1 MSKAAED
8 TRAYITEQFMTT
20 RRKEFSFT
28 DDMVFHI
35 IYGQGTEESKKA
47 LIALLNTVTGE
58 EMPVKDI
65 RILNPI
71 DYRKREDSKQVEFDI
86 RLETDSGDL
95 FDVEMEKQPDR
106 YFRNR
111 CVLYITKLCDKSL
124 DKGELYD
131 KMKRV
136 TMVSFAGENF
146 LGDTESY
153 HTEFSI
159 RDETGRSELSD
170 RMRFHVIEI
179 DKVDKSKTVSEMT
192 ALERVALYFRYANDP
207 GSEDLI
213 SQLIDSGEEA
223 IILAE
228 NMFRELTADEIAYEK
243 MLARQKFLWRYGSGL
258 SAAREQGLEE
268 GRKEGLEQGIE
279 QGLEQGLEQGIE
291 QGIEQGLEAG
301 IAQGEASKALAIAK
315 ALKTKGVDIDI
326 IAETSGLT
334 KEEIEQL

>member
-1 MSKAAED
+1 MIMSMAKD
-8 TRAYITEQFMTT
+8 VRAYVAEQFETT
-20 RRKEFSFT
+20 RREEFSFT

-35 IYGQGTEESKKA
+35 IYGQGTERSKKA

-58 EMPVKDI
+58 ETPVKDV

-71 DYRKREDSKQVEFDI
+71 DYRKREEGKQIEFDI

-131 KMKRV
+131 KMRRV

-159 RDETGRSELSD
+159 RDKSGRSELSD
-170 RMRFHVIEI
+170 RVRFHVIEI
-179 DKVDKSKTVSEMT
+179 DKVDKSKAVSEMT

-207 GSEDLI
+207 NSEELI

-268 GRKEGLEQGIE
+268 GLREGIE
-279 QGLEQGLEQGIE
+279 KGL
-291 QGIEQGLEAG
+291 EQGLEAG
-301 IAQGEASKALAIAK
+301 IAQGEASGRAAVVKAMK
-315 ALKTKGVDIDI
+315 AENIDI
-326 IAETSGLT
+326 QTIIKVSGLT
-334 KEEIEQL
+334 REEIEKL